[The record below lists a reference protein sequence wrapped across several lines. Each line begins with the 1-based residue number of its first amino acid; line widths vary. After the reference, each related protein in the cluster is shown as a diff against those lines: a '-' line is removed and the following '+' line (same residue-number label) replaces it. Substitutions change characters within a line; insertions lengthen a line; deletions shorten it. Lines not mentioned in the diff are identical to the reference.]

1 MSQKKIIIA
10 SVLKPLKDTR
20 AYYRFGLSLR
30 ETNKY
35 QINIIGF
42 SSKKDLDEKNINF
55 YPIFS
60 KNRNHFSRFLSG
72 WWLLRQIQ
80 KSKPG
85 IMIICSW
92 ELLPAAVIRKMIWGG
107 KLLYDVQENTVSN
120 IEHNRTMPAWKKPFA
135 KCLVSCIESAAKP
148 FISCFLLAEQCYVR
162 ELPAFTPYLV
172 LENKFFGNFA
182 AERHPVKLNKE
193 QLNFLISGT
202 LTEVYGIVDAINW
215 FNAIQETYPRFNLR
229 IIGHCPLPSF
239 KQEVLKACEGR
250 ENIELRISETPIA
263 YSEIMEAYTKSDVV
277 LMPYHQIPSI
287 QDKIPSKLYESLAMG
302 KPCLFNPNSNWNALV
317 KKYGAG
323 MEMEFRD
330 LDSAAANLSR
340 FLESSHFSTPPGD
353 EVLWKSDEKKFL
365 DLIEKLV

>member
-42 SSKKDLDEKNINF
+42 SSKKDLDEKNIKF
-55 YPIFS
+55 YPIFF
-60 KNRNHFSRFLSG
+60 KKENHFSRYLSG
-72 WWLLRQIQ
+72 WRLLRHIR
-80 KSKPG
+80 KTKPS
-85 IMIICSW
+85 IMVICTW
-92 ELLPAAVIRKMIWGG
+92 ELLPAALIGKMIWGG

-120 IEHNRTMPAWKKPFA
+120 IQYNRTMPAWKKPFA

-148 FISCFLLAEQCYVR
+148 FISFFLLAEQCYVR
-162 ELPAFTPYLV
+162 ELPSFSPFLV
-172 LENKFFGNFA
+172 LENKYFGNFA
-182 AERHPVKLNKE
+182 AERHPVKLDKK

-202 LTEVYGIVDAINW
+202 LTEVYGILDAINW
-215 FNAIQETYPRFNLR
+215 FKAIQETYPGFNLR

-239 KQEVLKACEGR
+239 KQQVLKACKGK
-250 ENIELRISETPIA
+250 ENIDFHISDTPIA
-263 YSEIMEAYTKSDVV
+263 YTEILEAYSKSDVI

-302 KPCLFNPNSNWNALV
+302 KPFLFSPNPKWKELV
-317 KKYGAG
+317 KKYGIG
-323 MEMEFRD
+323 MEMDFRD
-330 LDSAAANLSR
+330 LDSASSNLGR
-340 FLESSHFSTPPGD
+340 FLENSHFSILPGE

-365 DLIEKLV
+365 DLIEKLA